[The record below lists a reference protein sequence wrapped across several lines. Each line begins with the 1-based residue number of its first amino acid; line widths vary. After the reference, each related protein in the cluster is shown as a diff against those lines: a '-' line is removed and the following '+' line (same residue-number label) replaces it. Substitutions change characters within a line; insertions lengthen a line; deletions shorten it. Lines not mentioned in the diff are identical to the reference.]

1 MAYYFLF
8 PQADTTLYSQPDRY
22 ELNTGND
29 EILELVKERG
39 TTNNLLY
46 PSRILIKFK
55 NEEIQNL
62 ITDTIN
68 TGSTDIFSNGTSS
81 VSLQLFSAEP
91 KNLLNTLNVNV
102 YAVSHSWDEGSGRW
116 SNLPT
121 SSNGAS
127 WRYRNNTT
135 IKTEWATS
143 SFGPGSGETG
153 QTGTG
158 SILNPLLTKGGGTW
172 YTGSGFTST
181 QQFLSGDTLD
191 TNFNVTDIVKKWSAS
206 ICVSQTHPIGIINH
220 GFLIK
225 KPNGIENNTT
235 SSFGELQYFSTDT
248 HTIYPPK
255 LCFKWDDSKYPHKY
269 TASALWDTG
278 NGLSVSLYNTKEE
291 YNQNDIAQF
300 RIHVREKYP
309 TRQFVTSSNYVNV
322 KYFTTSS
329 YYSIRDAH
337 TEEEIIPFDD
347 TFTKLSADDKGM
359 YFKLYMKGLQPERYY
374 RVLFK
379 NKSNNSTTI
388 YDDNYYFKVIR

>member
-1 MAYYFLF
+1 
-8 PQADTTLYSQPDRY
+8 
-22 ELNTGND
+22 
-29 EILELVKERG
+29 
-39 TTNNLLY
+39 
-46 PSRILIKFK
+46 
-55 NEEIQNL
+55 
-62 ITDTIN
+62 
-68 TGSTDIFSNGTSS
+68 
-81 VSLQLFSAEP
+81 
-91 KNLLNTLNVNV
+91 
-102 YAVSHSWDEGSGRW
+102 
-116 SNLPT
+116 
-121 SSNGAS
+121 
-127 WRYRNNTT
+127 
-135 IKTEWATS
+135 
-143 SFGPGSGETG
+143 
-153 QTGTG
+153 
-158 SILNPLLTKGGGTW
+158 
-172 YTGSGFTST
+172 
-181 QQFLSGDTLD
+181 
-191 TNFNVTDIVKKWSAS
+191 
-206 ICVSQTHPIGIINH
+206 
-220 GFLIK
+220 
-225 KPNGIENNTT
+225 
-235 SSFGELQYFSTDT
+235 
-248 HTIYPPK
+248 

-347 TFTKLSADDKGM
+347 TFTKLSADDNGM